1 MKAAFFLST
10 NYLALLVC
18 VHVIRVVSRFE
29 LVKPEG

>member
-18 VHVIRVVSRFE
+18 VHVIREVGIGGISF
-29 LVKPEG
+29 